1 LISNNFLV
9 QGHHPRSLAT
19 EGGGF
24 LSEVER
30 HPKYHHYHHHNEQNK
45 SKGNQQSP
53 PPPSPLPPPQQQQ
66 QQQQQQQ
73 HNQQQ
78 QQRKEQLQQLKPV
91 YDYKKILEIQKYT
104 SVKEEFIEI
113 PYEVR
118 LHRLPFG
125 IDPRVTQKNGYVFC
139 GNGGPNPIDVVAG
152 PWCCRMGGTDTP
164 TTKHLSDGC
173 CQGLKTLDEGMDPVE
188 MKQENALNNSQC
200 SDNLDDK

>member
-30 HPKYHHYHHHNEQNK
+30 HPKYHHYHHHNDQSK
-45 SKGNQQSP
+45 SKVKQQSP
-53 PPPSPLPPPQQQQ
+53 PPPPYQKQQQEQQQQ
-66 QQQQQQQ
+66 QQ
-73 HNQQQ
+73 
-78 QQRKEQLQQLKPV
+78 LKHV
-91 YDYKKILEIQKYT
+91 YNYKNSQEIEKFT
-104 SVKEEFIEI
+104 RFKEELIEI

-125 IDPRVTQKNGYVFC
+125 FDPRVSQKNGYVFN

-173 CQGLKTLDEGMDPVE
+173 CHGLKTLDEGIDPE
-188 MKQENALNNSQC
+188 EIKQENGLNNSQS

>member
-9 QGHHPRSLAT
+9 QGHHPQSLAT

-45 SKGNQQSP
+45 SKGKQQSP
-53 PPPSPLPPPQQQQ
+53 LPLQQQ

-73 HNQQQ
+73 HKQKQQQ
-78 QQRKEQLQQLKPV
+78 QEQYHQQKHV
-91 YDYKKILEIQKYT
+91 YDYKKSLEIQKYT
-104 SVKEEFIEI
+104 SVKQEFIEI

-164 TTKHLSDGC
+164 TSKHLSDGC
-173 CQGLKTLDEGMDPVE
+173 CHGLKILDEGIDPVE
-188 MKQENALNNSQC
+188 MKQENGLNNSQC

>member
-30 HPKYHHYHHHNEQNK
+30 HPKYHQYHHHNEQNK
-45 SKGNQQSP
+45 LKVKQQSP
-53 PPPSPLPPPQQQQ
+53 PPPPQQQQ
-66 QQQQQQQ
+66 RQQHKQQHQQQQ
-73 HNQQQ
+73 
-78 QQRKEQLQQLKPV
+78 KPV
-91 YDYKKILEIQKYT
+91 YDNRKSLEIKKYT

-173 CQGLKTLDEGMDPVE
+173 CHGLKTLDEEIDPVE
-188 MKQENALNNSQC
+188 MKQENGLNNSQC